1 MVGFAKVSVSLIAAA
16 VLLSASVPA
25 FAIWPPEASAILAVE
40 MAPRLEASLPGPPP
54 LFPATNWWS
63 TEVSAAPVDPGSA
76 GFLAYVNQGGVKH
89 LHPDFGGSA
98 VGNDIYG
105 FPYAV
110 VDGLQAKLAVQFDQ
124 ADESD
129 GVTHPDNVSF
139 PFYPVPGEAIAQPHW
154 IEGGDPGNVDDR
166 GTQDRHLLIVD
177 RDNRSL
183 YELYNVYYDGAGW
196 QAYSGAFFDLT
207 KNDRRPDGWTSADA
221 AGLAILPGLVRW
233 DEVYGP
239 GEIRHAFRYTVR
251 HTKGYVYP
259 ASHFAGTQV
268 DGALPMGARLRLKAS
283 KDISGFDPWVQKIF
297 RAMKT
302 YGLIVADNGT
312 DMYIS
317 GTWDE
322 RWDNDVL
329 NPAFDGLTASD
340 FEVVQLGWNPPIA
353 PALSVDEHPGGSS
366 NQNGVLEPG
375 ETAVVAP
382 SWQSPSNGVALS
394 GAVAAFWGPPG
405 ASYTV
410 ADGGASYGAPAADT
424 PSDCWTAGADCFAL
438 TVSSPSARPAEHW
451 DAWAQEVVNGAA
463 AKTWTLHVGGSFGD
477 APVAHPFY
485 PAIETVLHFGV
496 TAGCAPSAYCPD
508 APVTRAQMAVFLL
521 KAKMGADYAPPAASG
536 TVFGDVP
543 AGSFAAAWIEDL
555 AASGVT
561 TGCGASVYC
570 PYAAVTRAQMAAF
583 LLKARHGSGYVPPP
597 AQGIFADVPT
607 SNPFAPW
614 IEELAAE
621 GVTAGCGGASYCPDA
636 PNTRG
641 QMAVFLTRMFGM
653 RLYGP

>member
-1 MVGFAKVSVSLIAAA
+1 MARVPKVSPLLAAA
-16 VLLSASVPA
+16 ACALAPASAR
-25 FAIWPPEASAILAVE
+25 AIWPPEAAAVLAVQ
-40 MAPRLEASLPGPPP
+40 MAPRLEASLPGPAP
-54 LFPATNWWS
+54 LFPPTNWWN
-63 TEVSAAPVDPGSA
+63 TDVSAAPVDGSSA
-76 GFLAYVNQGGVKH
+76 AFLAYVNQGSVKH
-89 LHPDFGGSA
+89 LHPDFGGSSG
-98 VGNDIYG
+98 GNGIYG
-105 FPYAV
+105 FPYCV
-110 VDGLQAKLAVQFDQ
+110 VDGAQTKLTVQFDQ

-129 GVTHPDNVSF
+129 GVTHPGNVSF
-139 PFYPVPGEAIAQPHW
+139 PFYPVPNEAISQPHW
-154 IEGGDPGNVDDR
+154 VEGGDPGNVDER
-166 GTQDRHLLIVD
+166 GTQDRHLLMVD

-239 GEIRHAFRYTVR
+239 GEIRHAFRFTVR

-283 KDISGFDPWVQKIF
+283 KDISGFDPSVQKIF

-312 DMYIS
+312 DMYVS
-317 GTWDE
+317 GTWDD

-329 NPAFDGLTASD
+329 NPAFDALTADD
-340 FEVVQLGWNPPIA
+340 FDVVQLGWNPPLA
-353 PALSVDEHPGGSS
+353 PALSVDEHPSGGS

-382 SWQSPSNGVALS
+382 SWQSPSGGVSLS
-394 GAVAAFWGPPG
+394 GSLAAFWGPAG

-410 ADGGASYGAPAADT
+410 SDAAASYGSPPADT
-424 PSDCWTAGADCFAL
+424 PSDCWAATANCFRL
-438 TVSSPSARPAEHW
+438 SVSAPAARPAPHW
-451 DAWAQEVVNGAA
+451 DAWAQEVVGGTA

-477 APVAHPFY
+477 VAASHPFY
-485 PAIETVLHFGV
+485 SAVETVLHFDV
-496 TAGCAPSAYCPD
+496 TAGCAAGAYCPD

-521 KAKMGADYAPPAASG
+521 KAKMGAAYAPPAATG
-536 TVFGDVP
+536 TVFADVP
-543 AGSFAAAWIEDL
+543 AGAFAGAWIEDL

-561 TGCGASVYC
+561 SGCGGSLYC
-570 PYAAVTRAQMAAF
+570 PNAAVTRAQMAAF
-583 LLKARHGSGYVPPP
+583 LLKARHGSAYQPPAAAGIFTDVPPS
-597 AQGIFADVPT
+597 D
-607 SNPFAPW
+607 PFAPW

-621 GVTAGCGGASYCPDA
+621 GVTAGCGGGAYCPAA

-641 QMAVFLTRMFGM
+641 QMAVFLSRTFGLK
-653 RLYGP
+653 LYGP

>member
-1 MVGFAKVSVSLIAAA
+1 MT
-16 VLLSASVPA
+16 
-25 FAIWPPEASAILAVE
+25 
-40 MAPRLEASLPGPPP
+40 PRLEASPPGPL
-54 LFPATNWWS
+54 LFPPTNWWS
-63 TEVSAAPVDPGSA
+63 TEVTDAPLDGGSAAYLG
-76 GFLAYVNQGGVKH
+76 YVNQGGVKH
-89 LHPDFGGSA
+89 LHPDFGGSIS
-98 VGNDIYG
+98 GSNGIYG
-105 FPYAV
+105 FPYVV
-110 VDGLQAKLAVQFDQ
+110 VDGAQAKLAVQFDEPS
-124 ADESD
+124 ESD
-129 GVTHPDNVSF
+129 GVTHPGDVSF
-139 PFYPVPGEAIAQPHW
+139 PFYPVPSEAITQAHW
-154 IEGGDPGNVDDR
+154 VEGGDPGNIDER
-166 GTQDRHLLIVD
+166 GDQDRHLLMVD
-177 RDNRSL
+177 RDNRHL

-196 QAYSGAFFDLT
+196 QAYSGAFFDLNT
-207 KNDRRPDGWTSADA
+207 NDRRPEGWTSADA

-233 DEVYGP
+233 DEVYGEA
-239 GEIRHAFRYTVR
+239 EIRHAFRFTVR

-259 ASHFAGTQV
+259 ASHLAGTQV

-317 GTWDE
+317 GTWDD

-329 NPAFDGLTASD
+329 NPAFDQLTASD
-340 FEVVQLGWNPPIA
+340 FEVVKLGWNPPIA
-353 PALSVDEHPGGSS
+353 PSLSVDEHPGVAS

-382 SWQSPSNGVALS
+382 SWQSPAAGAALAGSIAAVGGPS
-394 GAVAAFWGPPG
+394 GAVYSAAD
-405 ASYTV
+405 AS
-410 ADGGASYGAPAADT
+410 ASYGSPAADT
-424 PSDCWTAGADCFAL
+424 PSDCWTAAGDCFQI
-438 TVSSPSARPAEHW
+438 TVSAAYPRPAEHW
-451 DAWAQEVVNGAA
+451 DAFAREVVNGEAS
-463 AKTWTLHVGGSFGD
+463 KNWTLHIGGSFAD
-477 APVAHPFY
+477 APAGHLFY
-485 PAIETVLHFGV
+485 RWIETVLHHGV
-496 TAGCAPSAYCPD
+496 TSGCAASSYCPD

-521 KAKMGADYAPPAASG
+521 KSKMGGGYAPPAASG

-561 TGCGASVYC
+561 SGCGVAVYC

-597 AQGIFADVPT
+597 AEGIFADVPA
-607 SNPFAPW
+607 SDPFAPW

-621 GVTAGCGGASYCPDA
+621 GVTAGCGGGDYCPDA

-641 QMAVFLTRMFGM
+641 QMAVFLARMFGM
-653 RLYGP
+653 ELYGP